1 MVHKISMPGWLADTN
16 GQFTRVAI
24 SGFAISLREANLLR
38 VQMFII
44 QHKLGEATCKIAHR
58 VVSCKFI
65 PVSCDLA
72 NKSVLLHAGDKL
84 RRGGYTV
91 IKNFLANFLGK
102 SIKI

>member
-16 GQFTRVAI
+16 GPFTQVAI
-24 SGFAISLREANLLR
+24 LGFAIS
-38 VQMFII
+38 FII

-72 NKSVLLHAGDKL
+72 KKSVLLHAGDKL